1 MCTLKNY
8 TVTQLP
14 VGRLIAHDPATCT
27 HSVTLMEGSKREKQQ
42 VVRWD
47 DLLGWYL
54 SFLSFVVHLKFGNI
68 CSVAVVVPVYVDD
81 CVTVNSFTGLVNCS

>member
-1 MCTLKNY
+1 MWLMATLVNYVYTLNY

-47 DLLGWYL
+47 DLPPYPTCLAGISASL
-54 SFLSFVVHLKFGNI
+54 VLLFV
-68 CSVAVVVPVYVDD
+68 
-81 CVTVNSFTGLVNCS
+81 